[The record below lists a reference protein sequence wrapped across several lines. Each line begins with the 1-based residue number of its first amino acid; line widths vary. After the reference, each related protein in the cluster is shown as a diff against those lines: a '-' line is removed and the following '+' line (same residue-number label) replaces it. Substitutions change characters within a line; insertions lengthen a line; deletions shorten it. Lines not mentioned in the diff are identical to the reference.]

1 MTAKDE
7 MPIPDAAKSDPKS
20 VEMLRV
26 WIAHQGQHVSLR
38 TDVWDDPAYWG
49 IMLADLAGHI
59 ANAYHQQTGA
69 DREEI
74 LERVRE
80 YMEAEFDRPTDEP
93 EGEILS

>member
-1 MTAKDE
+1 MAAKDQ
-7 MPIPDAAKSDPKS
+7 MPIPDAATTDSNL

-49 IMLADLAGHI
+49 VMLADLAGHI

-74 LERVRE
+74 LERVRA
-80 YMEAEFDRPTDEP
+80 YMDAEFDRPTDEP
-93 EGEILS
+93 EGKILS